1 MAKKAKAEAV
11 EVAPQEVAVKT
22 APKKEVKPAKPSWEI
37 KDRVYYLKGNKN
49 PLTLTIPSRHTK
61 KHSLLYFDKES
72 GKQKEIRYATNQ
84 DSPFVDEQKGE
95 ATLGHIMFKDGD
107 LKVPKEKQNLQ
118 KLLSLY
124 HPLKGRLYEEFS
136 AVEEAADD
144 LDILDLQID
153 ALNAARNMDIDQ
165 GEAILRVE
173 LGSKVSNM
181 SSKEIKRDLLLF
193 ARNNPQLF
201 ISLANDDNVQLR
213 NIAIR
218 AAEAGIINLSPD
230 QRTFTWGSNGRK
242 LMNVPFDENP
252 YSAFAAFLKTDEG
265 VEIYKSIDK
274 KL

>member
-1 MAKKAKAEAV
+1 MAKKAQAENV
-11 EVAPQEVAVKT
+11 EVATQEAEVKT
-22 APKKEVKPAKPSWEI
+22 ATKKQIKQVKPEWEI
-37 KDRVYYLKGNKN
+37 KDRIYYLKGNKS
-49 PLTLTIPSRHTK
+49 PLTFTIPGKHTK
-61 KHSLLYFDKES
+61 KHALLYFDEKT
-72 GKQKEIRYATNQ
+72 GKQREIRYATNQ

-95 ATLGHIMFKDGD
+95 ATLGHIIFRDGD
-107 LKVPKEKQNLQ
+107 LKVSKEKQNLQ

-124 HPLKGRLYEEFS
+124 HPLKGRMYEEFS
-136 AVEEAADD
+136 AVQEASDD

-165 GEAILRVE
+165 AEAILRVE
-173 LGSKVSNM
+173 KGSEVNNM
-181 SSKEIKRDLLLF
+181 SSKELKRDLLIF
-193 ARNNPQLF
+193 AKNNPGLF
-201 ISLANDDNVQLR
+201 INLANDDNVQLR

-218 AAEAGIINLSPD
+218 AQEAGIINLSQD